1 MSTRVVG
8 ALLAVVMLLLLAVP
22 VIARR
27 AEPTVP
33 VGAATVIIVT
43 PNNEQIRVEFAEGFA
58 QWHREKFGVPAQ
70 VIWNMPGGATEIRR
84 MLEASATA
92 SLRDGSAPGGSA
104 DLLFGGG
111 SYDFEQL
118 TKPITVEVN
127 GEVRSTTVLIPIDF
141 PQEYLDAVYG
151 QNSIAGRT
159 LYDPG
164 RAWFGTA
171 LSAFG
176 IVYNAEMLQRMGVAY
191 PTEWSALADPRLQ
204 DSVSLVTPAQSG
216 SIASAMETILLRE
229 GWQRGWAILRRASG
243 NARSIAAG
251 GPRTPMDVS
260 QGDAAEGL
268 CIDFYGR
275 YQQQAVTDGGSPGRV
290 GYVDPVGKTA
300 IDPDPVAMLRGA
312 PHPETAR
319 RFMEFVLSPE
329 GQRLWQYPAGS
340 AGGPRQFS
348 LRRLPI
354 SRAVYASDMP
364 RFVDKVDPWKL
375 AREIPNPNPHV
386 RSFVVP
392 IFVAMAMENRSL
404 LRTAWALI
412 AAHPEY
418 PRDGRMLL
426 ASDAT
431 DPTLRAMLTAFDAMP
446 VVPGPNGTTFD
457 LADESTLAQVREGWM
472 RGKWKDAGLW
482 GANDV
487 PTDVFRR
494 ILSDG
499 FKANLQRVIDR
510 SGRNAL

>member
-8 ALLAVVMLLLLAVP
+8 ALLAVALLLLLAVP
-22 VIARR
+22 VVARR
-27 AEPTVP
+27 TEQAVP
-33 VGAATVIIVT
+33 AGAATVIIVT
-43 PNNEQIRVEFAEGFA
+43 PNNEQIRMEFAEGFA
-58 QWHREKFGVPAQ
+58 RWHREKFGAPAQ

-84 MLEASATA
+84 MLEASTTA

-118 TKPITVEVN
+118 TKPIKVEVN

-141 PQEYLDAVYG
+141 PQEWLNAVYG
-151 QNSIAGRT
+151 ENSIAGRT
-159 LYDPG
+159 LYDPD
-164 RAWFGTA
+164 RVWFGTA

-204 DSVSLVTPAQSG
+204 DSVSLVNPAQSG
-216 SIASAMETILLRE
+216 SSASAMETILLRE
-229 GWQRGWAILRRASG
+229 GWQRGWAILRRAAA

-275 YQQQAVTDGGSPGRV
+275 YQQQAVADGGSPGRV

-300 IDPDPVAMLRGA
+300 IDPDPIAMLRGA

-319 RFMEFVLSPE
+319 RFIEFVLSPE

-340 AGGPRQFS
+340 PDGPRQYS

-354 SRAVYASDMP
+354 NRAVYANDMP

-375 AREIPNPNPHV
+375 ARVISNPNPHV

-392 IFVAMAMENRSL
+392 IFVAMSMENRSL

-457 LADESTLAQVREGWM
+457 LADESALAQVREGWM

-499 FKANLQRVIDR
+499 FKANLQRVIAISR
-510 SGRNAL
+510 SSAP